1 MNKWE
6 IGVLLKFLFTPSP
19 LFSRVVSWCSLH
31 TEGPD
36 PSPFEWGLDEVPCFW
51 PTDHGGDDRDLWD
64 EITKGTVALAQL
76 CLRQLIWGGPTVTCE
91 DPQVPWRCAHG
102 EEWRHPASRDPSRK
116 YNLDSSLQMMQP
128 HLCGT
133 LSQRHAD
140 PPLLGSCHSDI
151 MWSKQVLLQLL
162 N

>member
-1 MNKWE
+1 MGNRCLAQ
-6 IGVLLKFLFTPSP
+6 I
-19 LFSRVVSWCSLH
+19 SLH
-31 TEGPD
+31 SF
-36 PSPFEWGLDEVPCFW
+36 PSLFQGGFLMLPS
-51 PTDHGGDDRDLWD
+51 HGGAWSFPLRVRSGRSALFLTHRSWRRWQRDLWD